1 MSHGSELSG
10 KMRCYFWRWSCS
22 FLVVYEG
29 GGAVDDMTRQWS
41 REEFSCEN
49 ATGKQ
54 IEIWKSIREEEPLDY
69 PLTN

>member
-29 GGAVDDMTRQWS
+29 GGGAVDDMTRQWS

-54 IEIWKSIREEEPLDY
+54 I
-69 PLTN
+69 